1 MSIIDTFNN
10 LVKDIRSNNE
20 NFDKSHNIGTNTD
33 LPKPSSN
40 ASTNYKE
47 SYNSAQE
54 INKKGVGGIFGLPSF
69 NDLLA
74 IIIGI
79 ILIILGL
86 IFVSN
91 SNKIIETAV
100 K

>member
-10 LVKDIRSNNE
+10 LVKDIRANNE
-20 NFDKSHNIGTNTD
+20 NFDKAHNIDVNTD

-40 ASTNYKE
+40 ASQNYKE
-47 SYNSAQE
+47 TYKAAQQL
-54 INKKGVGGIFGLPSF
+54 NKQGVGGIFGLPSF

-86 IFVSN
+86 IFVSG
-91 SNKIIETAV
+91 SNKIIEKAV